1 MKCPKCKS
9 TRVTMI
15 DDSFDHEFGTEVI
28 KYPVCNAC
36 GFDDDEN
43 KLELED
49 WEEKCNCGFG
59 KGVSYRDSDYGCCMK
74 CGKSIRFANCVEG
87 ETDE

>member
-28 KYPVCNAC
+28 KYPVCNSC
-36 GFDDDEN
+36 GFCDDED
-43 KLELED
+43 KLELTD
-49 WEEKCNCGFG
+49 WE
-59 KGVSYRDSDYGCCMK
+59 DSDA
-74 CGKSIRFANCVEG
+74 IVLNRDEG
-87 ETDE
+87 GEE